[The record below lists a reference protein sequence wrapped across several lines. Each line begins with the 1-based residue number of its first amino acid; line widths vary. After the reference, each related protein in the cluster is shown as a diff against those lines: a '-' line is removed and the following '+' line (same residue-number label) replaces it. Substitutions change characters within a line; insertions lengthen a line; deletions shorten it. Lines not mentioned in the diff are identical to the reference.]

1 LQSAIGNL
9 QSAIRGLLLPCPWHV
24 RALGF
29 PRELRN
35 IRRRYQRFRSAWEPH
50 CQRTRD
56 VLRTA
61 VSRTHRRRKA
71 ILLGTGYLH
80 DIPLD
85 ELAAAFETVVLVDVL
100 HPFATRWA
108 VRTRRNV
115 HLLEADVTGT
125 LREVWQAAGNA
136 RVSLP
141 SSEPRL
147 FLDDSEV
154 DLIASVN
161 LLSQLP
167 CLPERYLLDAGA
179 HPPDAIHAWAR
190 SVISAHLAWLQKFPA
205 VVPVI
210 ADIEVATVDPSGQ
223 VVRRSNTLYGLPP
236 PFTGSS
242 WTWTL
247 VPRAALPPYHATH
260 LHVLATPDLHAQPVG
275 GGHNP
280 PPPILPAG
288 T

>member
-1 LQSAIGNL
+1 MLPDWL
-9 QSAIRGLLLPCPWHV
+9 RGLFLPYPWHV

-35 IRRRYQRFRSAWEPH
+35 IRRRYRRFRSAWEPH

-61 VSRTHRRRKA
+61 MWRTPRRRKA

-85 ELAAAFETVVLVDVL
+85 ELAAAFETVLLVDVL

-108 VRTRRNV
+108 IRTRGNV
-115 HLLEADVTGT
+115 RLLEADVTGT
-125 LREVWQAAGNA
+125 LRDVWRVAGNDRA
-136 RVSLP
+136 SLP
-141 SSEPRL
+141 SSEPNL
-147 FLDDSEV
+147 FLDDPEV

-167 CLPERYLLDAGA
+167 CLPERYLLDTGA
-179 HPPDAIHAWAR
+179 HAPDAIHAWAR
-190 SVISAHLAWLQKFPA
+190 SVISGHLEWLRKFPA
-205 VVPVI
+205 IVPVI
-210 ADIEVATVDPSGQ
+210 ADIEAATVDRADR
-223 VVRRSNTLYGLPP
+223 VVGRSSTLYGLAA
-236 PFTGSS
+236 PFTGTS

-247 VPRAALPPYHATH
+247 VPRAGFPPYQATH
-260 LHVLATPDLHAQPVG
+260 LHVVATPDLHTQPAEPG
-275 GGHNP
+275 TIRP
-280 PPPILPAG
+280 ASPILPDG